1 MDKEKRLD
9 ELRSAFE
16 DCSAKQMLVIE
27 RLLRETVDLEE
38 RLDEIKGYGMVMT
51 NGRGE
56 VKVSPMSR
64 LRKDYLGQYANLIRI
79 LLSMSRKDGG
89 SEDEKSPLRKYFES
103 IEYR

>member
-1 MDKEKRLD
+1 MDKKKRID

-16 DCSAKQMLVIE
+16 DCSPKQMLIIG
-27 RLLRETVDLEE
+27 RLLEEAVDLEE

-79 LLSMSRKDGG
+79 LLSMSRHDGEG
-89 SEDEKSPLRKYFES
+89 EEESPLRKYLES